1 MTDAAGIR
9 GVLFDVDGTLVAS
22 NDAHARSW
30 VDTLAEFG
38 YRVPYAEVRRR
49 IGEGGDKLVPQVTGL
64 QAESD
69 RAHAISARR
78 WELFQDHYL
87 PTLGP
92 TAGATALVQ
101 RLRVAGLCLV
111 VATSAKEDEVRA
123 ILRQV
128 GLGDLL
134 PERTSSDDADHS
146 KPDPDIVQAALE
158 RGRLAPGEAL
168 LVGDTPYDVAAGLRA
183 GVGVVAFRTGGW
195 DDGALLGASAIYDDP
210 AELLECWEKSPFV
223 NARARR

>member
-1 MTDAAGIR
+1 MTGAEAVR
-9 GVLFDVDGTLVAS
+9 GVLLDVDGTLVAS

-30 VDTLAEFG
+30 AETLAEFG

-69 RAHAISARR
+69 RARAIAARR
-78 WELFQDHYL
+78 WELFHDRYL
-87 PTLGP
+87 PTLRP
-92 TAGATALVQ
+92 TRGAAALVK
-101 RLRVAGLCLV
+101 RLRAAELRLV
-111 VATSAKEDEVRA
+111 VATSAREDEVRA

-128 GLGDLL
+128 GMGDLL
-134 PERTSSDDADHS
+134 PERTSSEDADPS
-146 KPDPDIVQAALE
+146 KPDPDIVRAALGQ
-158 RGRLAPGEAL
+158 GRLTPREAL
-168 LVGDTPYDVAAGLRA
+168 LMGDTPYDVSAGLRA

-195 DDGALLGASAIYDDP
+195 EDGALLGAIAIYDDP
-210 AELLECWEKSPFV
+210 AELLECWEESPFV